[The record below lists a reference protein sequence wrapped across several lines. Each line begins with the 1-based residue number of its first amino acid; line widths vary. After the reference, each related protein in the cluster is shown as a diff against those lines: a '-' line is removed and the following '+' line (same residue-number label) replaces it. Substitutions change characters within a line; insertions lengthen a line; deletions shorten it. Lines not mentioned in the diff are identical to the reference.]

1 MKRAILS
8 ACLFLAVAA
17 VSARAAE
24 PKPEAK
30 KVEPRP
36 AAAGQTPKE
45 ASAAKE
51 PPAEAAEPVIPERKL
66 VFEETDA
73 KHPMKLFAADAK
85 LLEQRYVAVFRIT
98 ADARGPMPTAL
109 SGNLGH
115 VYQSPTFDAPVHWFG
130 NLVKNTPKER
140 LPSREVVSILAKDG
154 RWHVTHRR
162 LDDRDT
168 PDGFLVVEFNVL
180 GPTPEVVKE
189 LVAGVFQLYDY
200 GLSYPIQKEY
210 LRLAQE
216 ADEILPKLRAELKKA
231 NAELATQE
239 GQLEPYQEYEDITA
253 ESLADLM
260 TQRRLLLVDLA
271 GVEARIEACTKI
283 LSRRPP
289 MTVDRMDRIE
299 MIKISAEIE
308 LVGLRARKDYID
320 HVVEK
325 GRERLALSVKAR
337 VTKSRV
343 GNESRRVSK
352 VESSLEGYRSQRKRF
367 EPFAIEGDKITIHP
381 IAWGSPEDGDP
392 RWWKR

>member
-8 ACLFLAVAA
+8 ACLLLAVAA
-17 VSARAAE
+17 VCARAAE

-36 AAAGQTPKE
+36 AAPAQTPKE
-45 ASAAKE
+45 ASTSEKAA
-51 PPAEAAEPVIPERKL
+51 AEVTEPVIPERKL

-73 KHPMKLFAADAK
+73 KHPMKLFEADAK
-85 LLEQRYVAVFRIT
+85 LLQQRYVAVFRIT
-98 ADARGPMPTAL
+98 ADASPGSL
-109 SGNLGH
+109 SGKLAQ
-115 VYQSPTFDAPVHWFG
+115 VYQSAIFNDPARSFG
-130 NLVKNTPKER
+130 NLVENTSQER
-140 LPSREVVSILAKDG
+140 LPSREVVSMLAKDG

-168 PDGFLVVEFNVL
+168 PDGFLVVEINVL

-189 LVAGVFQLYDY
+189 LVAGILQLYDY
-200 GLSYPIQKEY
+200 GLSYRIQKEY

-216 ADEILPKLRAELKKA
+216 AEKVFPELRAELKKA
-231 NAELATQE
+231 DAELATLE

-271 GVEARIEACTKI
+271 GVEARIGACSMI
-283 LSRRPP
+283 LSGSP
-289 MTVDRMDRIE
+289 MNVDRTMRVE
-299 MIKISAEIE
+299 TIKVSAEIE

-325 GRERLALSVKAR
+325 GRERLALSGKVR
-337 VTKSRV
+337 VAKSRV
-343 GNESRRVSK
+343 GIESRRVSK
-352 VESSLEGYRSQRKRF
+352 VESSLEGYRLQRKRF
-367 EPFAIEGDKITIHP
+367 EPFAIEGEKITIHP
-381 IAWGSPEDGDP
+381 IAWGSPEDGDS
-392 RWWKR
+392 RWWER

>member
-8 ACLFLAVAA
+8 ACLLLAVAA
-17 VSARAAE
+17 VCARAAE

-36 AAAGQTPKE
+36 AAPAQTPKE
-45 ASAAKE
+45 ASTSEKAA
-51 PPAEAAEPVIPERKL
+51 AEVTEPVIPERKL

-73 KHPMKLFAADAK
+73 KHPMKLFEADAK
-85 LLEQRYVAVFRIT
+85 LLQQRYVAVFRIT
-98 ADARGPMPTAL
+98 ADASPGSL
-109 SGNLGH
+109 SGKLAQ
-115 VYQSPTFDAPVHWFG
+115 VYQSAIFNDPARSFG
-130 NLVKNTPKER
+130 NLVENTSQER
-140 LPSREVVSILAKDG
+140 LPSREVVSMLAKDG
-154 RWHVTHRR
+154 RWHVTHRT

-168 PDGFLVVEFNVL
+168 PRGFFVVEINVL

-189 LVAGVFQLYDY
+189 LAAGIFQLYDY
-200 GLSYPIQKEY
+200 GLSYPIQEEY
-210 LRLAQE
+210 LRRAQE
-216 ADEILPKLRAELKKA
+216 AERMLPEFLAELKKA
-231 NAELATQE
+231 DAELATQE
-239 GQLEPYQEYEDITA
+239 ERLEPYEEYEDITA

-271 GVEARIEACTKI
+271 GVEARIDACTKI

-308 LVGLRARKDYID
+308 LVGLHAREGYID

-325 GRERLALSVKAR
+325 GRDRLALWAKAKAAR
-337 VTKSRV
+337 SRV
-343 GNESRRVSK
+343 AEPSRRVSK
-352 VESSLEGYRSQRKRF
+352 VESSLEEYRSQRKRF

-381 IAWGSPEDGDP
+381 IAWGSPEDGDS
-392 RWWKR
+392 RWWER